1 MGKKSCV
8 KRTTTIKNWTEKLKN
23 KNHNEIL
30 PCIYPIVYYQYIRT
44 NNAGENIEKIEPS
57 YTVGGNVNW
66 CNHYGEQYGG
76 SSKILELTYD
86 PGISFLSI
94 YPSKRCRCAQLC
106 PTLCNF
112 TDCSL
117 PGSPVHGI
125 FQARIIEW
133 AAISFFRGDF
143 WSRDRTPISCV
154 SCIGRQTLYHWATRE
169 GPSQSKWKY

>member
-1 MGKKSCV
+1 MTAKMWRKGTLVYCWWDCKLVQSCWKQV
-8 KRTTTIKNWTEKLKN
+8 WRFLNKLKI
-23 KNHNEIL
+23 KL
-30 PCIYPIVYYQYIRT
+30 Q
-44 NNAGENIEKIEPS
+44 
-57 YTVGGNVNW
+57 
-66 CNHYGEQYGG
+66 
-76 SSKILELTYD
+76 YD

-94 YPSKRCRCAQLC
+94 YQSKRCRCAQLC

-117 PGSPVHGI
+117 PGSPAHGI

-133 AAISFFRGDF
+133 AAISFSRGDF

-169 GPSQSKWKY
+169 GPSPSKWKY